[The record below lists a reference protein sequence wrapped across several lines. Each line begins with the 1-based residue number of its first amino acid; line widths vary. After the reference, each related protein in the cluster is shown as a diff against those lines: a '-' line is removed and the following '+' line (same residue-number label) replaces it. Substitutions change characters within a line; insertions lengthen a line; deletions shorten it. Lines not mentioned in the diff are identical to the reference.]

1 MWKLVVLLCLY
12 PLCRPGKCSMWHL
25 MTSCSA
31 WEADTKVT
39 FNTHPPNTH
48 RKLLGHFSALH
59 DNFMRV
65 SDIDVIC
72 LFFSVPGPIMV
83 PSSLHV
89 HVASVV
95 FRHLFYFHVLWNIQL
110 SLATFRT
117 ITYKFLIDGCVNCI
131 MVTSSLH
138 VHFASVVFRHLFY
151 FHVLWNIQIQINIG
165 FKYIHMQNK
174 HLQIFRRFI

>member
-1 MWKLVVLLCLY
+1 
-12 PLCRPGKCSMWHL
+12 

-165 FKYIHMQNK
+165 FKDINMKNK
-174 HLQIFRRFI
+174 HLQISLVDSYRTYEIDTYKLLVDTCRTYEK